1 MIEFISAAS
10 NLFTRACGIDED
22 IDGISDFLWMAGFDS
37 VVRSSA
43 LVVEVEL
50 AAGLDVVFEKLV
62 VVLAVA
68 VVLFF
73 CDTITNPLLSSSVP
87 GVPALVT

>member
-1 MIEFISAAS
+1 
-10 NLFTRACGIDED
+10 
-22 IDGISDFLWMAGFDS
+22 MAGLGPA
-37 VVRSSA
+37 VRSSA

-50 AAGLDVVFEKLV
+50 AAGLGVVLDKLV

-68 VVLFF
+68 AAVLFF

-87 GVPALVT
+87 GVPALVTD